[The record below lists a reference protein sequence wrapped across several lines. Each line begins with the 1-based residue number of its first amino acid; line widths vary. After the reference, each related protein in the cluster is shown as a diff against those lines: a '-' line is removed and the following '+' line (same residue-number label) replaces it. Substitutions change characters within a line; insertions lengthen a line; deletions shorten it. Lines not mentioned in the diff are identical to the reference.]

1 MLLALIGVGLAVML
15 VFGVILILK
24 VTGGGS
30 ADKSGSALPDAP
42 KGTAASGAP
51 TGAGAAVQAQAVDAL
66 LKESKVS
73 RDQLGP
79 ALAKVDRCTDAAGG
93 VADLERITA
102 ARVDQLDRAKALSVD
117 QLDNGAAAQDLL
129 VKALDY
135 SVQAD
140 QHFTTWA
147 TGVRDTGCQG
157 AAPRTGDYQAASAA
171 SNQASAAKR
180 EFVKA
185 WNAIAGTHGVRNNLR
200 ESDL

>member
-1 MLLALIGVGLAVML
+1 
-15 VFGVILILK
+15 
-24 VTGGGS
+24 
-30 ADKSGSALPDAP
+30 
-42 KGTAASGAP
+42 
-51 TGAGAAVQAQAVDAL
+51 VDAL

-79 ALAKVDRCTDAAGG
+79 ALTKVDRCSDAAGG
-93 VADLERITA
+93 VTDLERITA
-102 ARVDQLDRAKALSVD
+102 ARVDQLNRAKALPVD
-117 QLDNGAAAQDLL
+117 QLDNGAAVRDLL

-135 SVQAD
+135 SAEAD

-171 SNQASAAKR
+171 SGQASAAKR

-185 WNAIAGTHGVRNNLR
+185 WNVIAGTHGVRNDLR

>member
-1 MLLALIGVGLAVML
+1 
-15 VFGVILILK
+15 
-24 VTGGGS
+24 
-30 ADKSGSALPDAP
+30 
-42 KGTAASGAP
+42 
-51 TGAGAAVQAQAVDAL
+51 
-66 LKESKVS
+66 
-73 RDQLGP
+73 
-79 ALAKVDRCTDAAGG
+79 

-102 ARVDQLDRAKALSVD
+102 ARVDQLNRAKALPVD

-140 QHFTTWA
+140 QHFTAWA
-147 TGVRDTGCQG
+147 AGVRDTGCQG

-185 WNAIAGTHGVRNNLR
+185 WNPIAGTHGVRGNLR
-200 ESDL
+200 ETDL